1 MTARGAGLLVRALV
15 IPWSGRGRVEAP
27 GGEFLG
33 IGMKPFGLWSYFGV
47 AIDQYMKKVTITT
60 K

>member
-47 AIDQYMKKVTITT
+47 AIDQYIKK
-60 K
+60 